1 MFVGGSPVGVDY
13 TDTAMGISLSLT
25 QPRDCISIPI
35 TNDVILDDLETF
47 GVSLTTTSP
56 FAMVQV
62 ISSAVVTIQDPTIGQ
77 LPAYKS
83 NITFTHSNNRFPSVP

>member
-1 MFVGGSPVGVDY
+1 MLVGGTPVGVDY
-13 TDTAMGISLSLT
+13 TDTAMGITLSLT
-25 QPRDCISIPI
+25 QTRDCINIPI
-35 TNDVILDDLETF
+35 TNDVMLDDLETF

-56 FAMVQV
+56 FATVQV

-83 NITFTHSNNRFPSVP
+83 TITFQHSNNRFPSVP